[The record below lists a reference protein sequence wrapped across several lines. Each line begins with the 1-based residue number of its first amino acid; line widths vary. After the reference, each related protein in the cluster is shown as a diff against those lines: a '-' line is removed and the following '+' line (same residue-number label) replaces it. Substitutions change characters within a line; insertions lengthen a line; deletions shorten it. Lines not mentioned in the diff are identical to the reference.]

1 MLYPFKWQMLQ
12 SVFSKEELSSEEI
25 CSVIKFFWHHLVIY
39 KLYN

>member
-1 MLYPFKWQMLQ
+1 MLYPFKWQMSQ

-25 CSVIKFFWHHLVIY
+25 CSVKFFWHHLVIY